1 MQRREYCGHTYS
13 GITQM
18 VFISL
23 MGDGWSK
30 TKQSDL
36 SSILRYG
43 FFVFGFNIICSK
55 YMKVN
60 PPVLCTLDFSWLYLK

>member
-1 MQRREYCGHTYS
+1 MQRREYRGHTYS

-43 FFVFGFNIICSK
+43 F
-55 YMKVN
+55 
-60 PPVLCTLDFSWLYLK
+60 LYLALI